1 MRLRRS
7 VLVAACVA
15 ACAVVELAAVDP
27 FTPARYRTGPVPAMP
42 LQAIGGG
49 QVFLEL
55 TVGATGSVVGL
66 TTLRSTPPF
75 TQEVI
80 DAVRAWQFL
89 AADELTDAAVRR
101 PIPSKVLIA
110 GLFRPPA
117 LFDGAVAGEP
127 PKDLASAS
135 DEIPFPTAAMVA
147 PYPPTALGDGV
158 VLVEVVVQP
167 GGTATNARV
176 IRSAPPFDEPAL
188 TAARQWMFRPARLG
202 GQPVATFAYIL
213 FGFRQPI
220 TC

>member
-7 VLVAACVA
+7 ALVAV
-15 ACAVVELAAVDP
+15 CAVVELAAADP
-27 FTPARYRTGPVPAMP
+27 FTPASYRAGAVPAMP
-42 LQAIGGG
+42 VLAVGGG

-55 TVGATGSVVGL
+55 TISATGRVDAL

-75 TQEVI
+75 TQAVI

-89 AADELTDAAVRR
+89 AADELTDAAVRH
-101 PIPSKVLIA
+101 PIASKVLIA

-117 LFDGAVAGEP
+117 LFDGAVLGEP

-135 DEIPFPTAAMVA
+135 AEIPFPTAAMVA
-147 PYPPTALGDGV
+147 PYPPTALGDGM

-176 IRSAPPFDEPAL
+176 VLSAPPFDEPAL
-188 TAARQWMFRPARLG
+188 AAARQWMFRPARLR
-202 GQPVATFAYIL
+202 GQPVATFAYII
-213 FGFRQPI
+213 FGFRQPV

>member
-1 MRLRRS
+1 MRLMRS
-7 VLVAACVA
+7 ALVAA
-15 ACAVVELAAVDP
+15 ACAIVELAAVDP
-27 FTPARYRTGPVPAMP
+27 FTPASYRAGAVPAMP
-42 LQAIGGG
+42 MQAVGGG

-55 TVGATGSVVGL
+55 TISATGGVDRL

-75 TQEVI
+75 TEAVF
-80 DAVRAWQFL
+80 DAVRTWQFL
-89 AADELTDAAVRR
+89 AADELTDAAVRH
-101 PIPSKVLIA
+101 PIASKVLIA

-117 LFDGAVAGEP
+117 FFDGSVMGEP

-135 DEIPFPTAAMVA
+135 DEIPFPTAVVVA
-147 PYPPTALGDGV
+147 PYPPNALGDGM

-167 GGTATNARV
+167 GGTAANARV

-188 TAARQWMFRPARLG
+188 AAARQWMFRPARLR

-213 FGFRQPI
+213 FGFRQPV